1 MAKESRARSAMSGG
15 RKASGKRT
23 SGHAHGMRIRR
34 GKSGG
39 FIAKHEQDPADMAAV
54 MGGGGGE
61 DEHAIPDLQALHNHI
76 DQHFGDQPE
85 AGAEPMQGMAQPT
98 GM

>member
-1 MAKESRARSAMSGG
+1 MAKESRAKSAMSGG
-15 RKASGKRT
+15 HKSSGKRT
-23 SGHAHGMRIRR
+23 GRPTHGMHIKR

-54 MGGGGGE
+54 MGGGN

-85 AGAEPMQGMAQPT
+85 AGSEPDAQGMAQAG